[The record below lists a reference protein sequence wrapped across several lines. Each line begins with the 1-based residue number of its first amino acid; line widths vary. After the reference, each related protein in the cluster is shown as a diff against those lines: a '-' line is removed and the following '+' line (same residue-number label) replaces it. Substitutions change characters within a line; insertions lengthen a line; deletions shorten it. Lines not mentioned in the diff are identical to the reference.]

1 MKIDQIRE
9 KLAAMMEEARR
20 GDGAMVLTRSRELDA
35 LVRDCG
41 NELEPRLRHFL
52 ERRSYGKA
60 LEFLGGE

>member
-1 MKIDQIRE
+1 MKIHQIRE
-9 KLAAMMEEARR
+9 KLAAMIEEAKR
-20 GDGAMVLTRSRELDA
+20 GDGAVVLTRTRELDA

-41 NELEPRLRHFL
+41 DELEPRLRHFL